1 MTKAELKDNRWW
13 VGSNS
18 WDAEFYS
25 QEKSENLASTLIKCK
40 NCYNCSSCRS
50 CSDCSYCR
58 SCSYCSDCSD
68 CSDCRSCSSCSDCSG
83 FKTNPQRILSP
94 ILGSRQSNTTYYWN
108 DEKEQIACGCF
119 KGTMDEFKVKIKQ
132 THGDNE
138 FAKGY
143 YKWIGSVIN
152 YKNSL
157 Q

>member
-18 WDAEFYS
+18 WDAEIYS

-40 NCYNCSSCRS
+40 NCYNCSSCR
-50 CSDCSYCR
+50 
-58 SCSYCSDCSD
+58 
-68 CSDCRSCSSCSDCSG
+68 SCSDCSG